1 MEDRRVRIPLLL
13 AGLLLVA
20 PAGRAQG
27 VEELCTRATMTAAV
41 GEIGAE
47 SFRYGGTERFVCTYT
62 PSSLPDGIEHPLVIA
77 LHGGSGNASQ
87 MMADNHGII
96 ALAEAEGY
104 VAVFPN
110 GLPRAGCAG
119 VPCLDN
125 NWSQPDNVF
134 FVAELIDRQLATG
147 LVDADRIHLVGFSG
161 GAKLIY
167 DIVATPGFP
176 HAIDSVATVAGAFG
190 LYHAGRDADGF
201 VVTQLQEGTPVSA
214 LLVQGGQDPRLP
226 SAGGL
231 DETRREAHVSFRTK
245 VDYWRLVTG
254 LETDPG
260 QAVDVAALDPGA
272 PADLAARRYGQGG
285 AAVVEVLDPRLGH
298 AWPDWNVMALAGE
311 LFEGD

>member
-1 MEDRRVRIPLLL
+1 VRIPLLL

-20 PAGRAQG
+20 PAGRAQD
-27 VEELCTRATMTAAV
+27 VEDLCTRATMTAAV
-41 GEIGAE
+41 GEVGAE

-62 PSSLPDGIEHPLVIA
+62 PSALPDGLQHPLVIA

-87 MMADNHGII
+87 MMADDHGII

-110 GLPRAGCAG
+110 GLPRGGCAA

-147 LVDADRIHLVGFSG
+147 LVDAERIHLVGFSG

-190 LYHAGRDADGF
+190 LYHEGRDADGF

-214 LLVQGGQDPRLP
+214 LLVQGALDPRLP
-226 SAGGL
+226 AAGGL
-231 DETRREAHVSFRTK
+231 DESRREAHVSFRTK
-245 VDYWRLVTG
+245 VDFWRLVTG
-254 LETDPG
+254 LEADPG
-260 QAVDVAALDPGA
+260 QAVDIVALDPAA
-272 PADLAARRYGQGG
+272 PADLAAMRYGGG
-285 AAVVEVLDPRLGH
+285 AATVVEVLDPGLGH
-298 AWPDWNVMALAGE
+298 AWPDWDVMAVAGE